1 MASIA
6 TLLRVELIK
15 LTRRP
20 MTWTLSAI
28 LVGLVGFMYLMM
40 MLALL
45 APESAGVDKAQLE
58 KQILLPDGLYFASTI
73 AGSLVTIMI
82 IILAAG
88 SVGSELSW
96 ATVRT
101 NLLMGAT
108 RTRFL
113 IAKLLAL
120 EIFAFIWMI
129 IANLLALVGA
139 VVTAAATNN
148 AVPNDY
154 LFGISFAQDFGLTLF
169 HSIIVLAVWTLIA
182 AAITLIT
189 GSLAAGLGLSLV
201 MTLLGSQIAALVSL
215 LGEIGKWVSRAIPNR
230 ALDSIV
236 ALDATSPPSYVASDW
251 IWIVLSIVGWSA
263 IFAFLAWRRFQNM
276 NLVGT
281 S

>member
-28 LVGLVGFMYLMM
+28 LAGLVGFMYLMM

-45 APESAGVDKAQLE
+45 APESAGVDKTSLE
-58 KQILLPDGLYFASTI
+58 NQVLLPDGLYFASTI
-73 AGSLVTIMI
+73 AGLLVTIMI

-88 SVGSELSW
+88 SVASELSW

-129 IANLLALVGA
+129 IANLLALVA
-139 VVTAAATNN
+139 AMVTAAATNN
-148 AVPNDY
+148 AVPTDY
-154 LFGISFAQDFGLTLF
+154 LLSMSFSHDIGLMLF

-182 AAITLIT
+182 GAITLIT
-189 GSLAAGLGLSLV
+189 GSLAAGLGMTLV

-215 LGEIGKWVSRAIPNR
+215 LGEIGKWVSRAIPNQ

-236 ALDATSPPSYVASDW
+236 ALDSTSPPSYVASDW
-251 IWIVLSIVGWSA
+251 VWIVLSIVGWSV
-263 IFAFLAWRRFQNM
+263 IFAFLAWRRFQRM